1 MMSARDSS
9 NCVPPSGRTAWSVT
23 EAVIPKIQYL
33 INKDQQS
40 LQRVAP
46 MIFVALWST
55 GFVVARYAT
64 TDAGPLTFLCIR
76 MFVAAGLLWLCAT
89 ALRAPRMTRSDWSAA
104 SIVGIFMHAIY
115 LGGVF
120 VAIDNGLPSGLSAL
134 IAGLHPVATSVAA
147 RVFLREQLSR
157 KQIVGVFLGL
167 IGVCTVVIEKLDAAD
182 GGVTIAAMIAMMISI
197 FGLSVG
203 TLVQRALGKEMP
215 LLRGT
220 ATQYL
225 ASGVVLAVASGFSES
240 WRFEITGNTLFSLL
254 WAVVVLSLGAVLL
267 MMTLLA
273 RHTAAKVS
281 SLFFLTPALSTIE
294 GAILFGERLGVLAL
308 VGFGIAIFGVRMTMQ
323 PTNAAP
329 EVSTA

>member
-1 MMSARDSS
+1 LTDS
-9 NCVPPSGRTAWSVT
+9 
-23 EAVIPKIQYL
+23 K
-33 INKDQQS
+33 QQS
-40 LQRVAP
+40 LARVAP
-46 MIFVALWST
+46 AIFVALWST

-64 TDAGPLTFLCIR
+64 TDAGPLTFLSVR
-76 MFVAAGLLWLCAT
+76 MFIAAGLLWLIAT
-89 ALRAPRMTRSDWSAA
+89 AMRAPRMTRGDWSAA
-104 SIVGIFMHAIY
+104 TVVGVFMHAIY

-120 VAIDNGLPSGLSAL
+120 VAIDLGLPSGLSAL

-147 RVFLREQLSR
+147 RVFLREHLSR

-167 IGVCTVVIEKLDAAD
+167 VGVCAVVVEKLEVAN
-182 GGVTIAAMIAMMISI
+182 GGVTTGAMIAMMVSI
-197 FGLSVG
+197 FGLTVG
-203 TLVQRALGKEMP
+203 TLVQRAFGKEMP

-240 WRFEITGNTLFSLL
+240 WRFEITGNTVFSML
-254 WAVVVLSLGAVLL
+254 WAVFVLSLGAVLL

-294 GAILFGERLGVLAL
+294 GTILFDERLGALAL
-308 VGFGIAIFGVRMTMQ
+308 VGLVIAIFGVRMTMQ
-323 PTNAAP
+323 TTTPAP
-329 EVSTA
+329 DASTA

>member
-1 MMSARDSS
+1 M
-9 NCVPPSGRTAWSVT
+9 
-23 EAVIPKIQYL
+23 
-33 INKDQQS
+33 
-40 LQRVAP
+40 
-46 MIFVALWST
+46 
-55 GFVVARYAT
+55 VARYAT
-64 TDAGPLTFLCIR
+64 KDAGPLTFVCVR
-76 MFVAAGLLWLCAT
+76 MFIAAGLLWLIAT
-89 ALRAPRMTRSDWSAA
+89 AMRAPRMTRSDWSAA
-104 SIVGIFMHAIY
+104 TIVGVFMHAIY

-157 KQIVGVFLGL
+157 KQIIGVFLGL
-167 IGVCTVVIEKLDAAD
+167 VGVCAVVIEKLDTAD
-182 GGVTIAAMIAMMISI
+182 GGVTTAAMIAMMISI
-197 FGLSVG
+197 FGLTVG
-203 TLVQRALGKEMP
+203 TLVQRAFGKEMP

-294 GAILFGERLGVLAL
+294 GAILFGERLGALAL
-308 VGFGIAIFGVRMTMQ
+308 VGLVVAIFGVRMTMQ
-323 PTNAAP
+323 TTAATP
-329 EVSTA
+329 DASTA

>member
-1 MMSARDSS
+1 M
-9 NCVPPSGRTAWSVT
+9 
-23 EAVIPKIQYL
+23 
-33 INKDQQS
+33 
-40 LQRVAP
+40 
-46 MIFVALWST
+46 
-55 GFVVARYAT
+55 VARYAT
-64 TDAGPLTFLCIR
+64 TDAGPLTFLGVR
-76 MFVAAGLLWLCAT
+76 MFIAAGLLWLIAT
-89 ALRAPRMTRSDWSAA
+89 AMHAPRMTRSDWSAA
-104 SIVGIFMHAIY
+104 TIVGVFMHAIY

-120 VAIDNGLPSGLSAL
+120 VAIDLGLPSGLSAL

-167 IGVCTVVIEKLDAAD
+167 VGVCAVVIEKLDAAD
-182 GGVTIAAMIAMMISI
+182 GGVTTGAMIAMMISI
-197 FGLSVG
+197 FGLTIG

-240 WRFEITGNTLFSLL
+240 WRFEITSNTVFSML

-294 GAILFGERLGVLAL
+294 GAILFGERLGALAL
-308 VGFGIAIFGVRMTMQ
+308 VGLVIAIFGVRMTMQ
-323 PTNAAP
+323 TAAATP
-329 EVSTA
+329 DASTP

>member
-1 MMSARDSS
+1 M
-9 NCVPPSGRTAWSVT
+9 
-23 EAVIPKIQYL
+23 
-33 INKDQQS
+33 
-40 LQRVAP
+40 
-46 MIFVALWST
+46 
-55 GFVVARYAT
+55 
-64 TDAGPLTFLCIR
+64 
-76 MFVAAGLLWLCAT
+76 
-89 ALRAPRMTRSDWSAA
+89 RAPRMTRSGWSAA
-104 SIVGIFMHAIY
+104 TIVGVFMHAVY

-147 RVFLREQLSR
+147 RIFLGERLTR
-157 KQIVGVFLGL
+157 KQIIGVFLGL
-167 IGVCTVVIEKLDAAD
+167 VGVCAVVIEKLDAAD
-182 GGVTIAAMIAMMISI
+182 SGVTTAAMIAMAISI
-197 FGLSVG
+197 IGLTIG

-225 ASGVVLAVASGFSES
+225 ASGVVLAVASGFSEQ
-240 WRFEITGNTLFSLL
+240 WQFSLTRYTVFSML

-294 GAILFGERLGVLAL
+294 GAILFDERLGALAL
-308 VGFGIAIFGVRMTMQ
+308 VGLVIAIFGVRMTMQ
-323 PTNAAP
+323 TNAATP
-329 EVSTA
+329 DASTA

>member
-1 MMSARDSS
+1 M
-9 NCVPPSGRTAWSVT
+9 
-23 EAVIPKIQYL
+23 
-33 INKDQQS
+33 
-40 LQRVAP
+40 
-46 MIFVALWST
+46 
-55 GFVVARYAT
+55 VARYAT
-64 TDAGPLTFLCIR
+64 KDAGPLTFVCVR
-76 MFVAAGLLWLCAT
+76 MFIAAGLLWLIAT
-89 ALRAPRMTRSDWSAA
+89 AMRAPRMTRSDWSAA
-104 SIVGIFMHAIY
+104 TIVGVFMHAIY

-157 KQIVGVFLGL
+157 KQIIGVFLGL
-167 IGVCTVVIEKLDAAD
+167 VGVCAVVIEKLDAAD
-182 GGVTIAAMIAMMISI
+182 GGVTTAAMIAMMISI
-197 FGLSVG
+197 CGLTVG

-240 WRFEITGNTLFSLL
+240 WQFEITGNTLFSLL

-273 RHTAAKVS
+273 RHTATKVS

-294 GAILFGERLGVLAL
+294 GGILFGERLGALAL
-308 VGFGIAIFGVRMTMQ
+308 VGLVVAIFGVRMTMQ
-323 PTNAAP
+323 TTAATP
-329 EVSTA
+329 DASTA

>member
-1 MMSARDSS
+1 M
-9 NCVPPSGRTAWSVT
+9 
-23 EAVIPKIQYL
+23 
-33 INKDQQS
+33 
-40 LQRVAP
+40 
-46 MIFVALWST
+46 
-55 GFVVARYAT
+55 VARYAT
-64 TDAGPLTFLCIR
+64 KDAGPLTFVCVR
-76 MFVAAGLLWLCAT
+76 MFIAAGLLWLIAT
-89 ALRAPRMTRSDWSAA
+89 AMRAPRMTRSDWSAA
-104 SIVGIFMHAIY
+104 TIVGVFMHAIY

-147 RVFLREQLSR
+147 RVFLCEQLSR
-157 KQIVGVFLGL
+157 KQIIGVFLGL
-167 IGVCTVVIEKLDAAD
+167 VGVCAVVIEKLDAAD
-182 GGVTIAAMIAMMISI
+182 GGVTTAAMIAMMISI
-197 FGLSVG
+197 CGLTVG

-240 WRFEITGNTLFSLL
+240 WQFEITGNTLFSLL

-273 RHTAAKVS
+273 RHTATKVT

-294 GAILFGERLGVLAL
+294 GGILFGERLGALAL
-308 VGFGIAIFGVRMTMQ
+308 VGLVVAIFGVRMTMQ
-323 PTNAAP
+323 TTAVTPDA
-329 EVSTA
+329 STA

>member
-1 MMSARDSS
+1 M
-9 NCVPPSGRTAWSVT
+9 
-23 EAVIPKIQYL
+23 
-33 INKDQQS
+33 
-40 LQRVAP
+40 
-46 MIFVALWST
+46 
-55 GFVVARYAT
+55 VARYAT
-64 TDAGPLTFLCIR
+64 KDAGPLTFLCVR
-76 MFVAAGLLWLCAT
+76 MFIAAGLLWLIAT
-89 ALRAPRMTRSDWSAA
+89 AMRAPRMARSDWSAA
-104 SIVGIFMHAIY
+104 TIVGVFMHAIY

-134 IAGLHPVATSVAA
+134 IAGFHPVATSVAA

-167 IGVCTVVIEKLDAAD
+167 VGVCAVVIEKLDAAD
-182 GGVTIAAMIAMMISI
+182 GGVTTAAMIAMMISI
-197 FGLSVG
+197 FGLTVG

-273 RHTAAKVS
+273 RHTATKVS

-294 GAILFGERLGVLAL
+294 GGILFGERLGALAL
-308 VGFGIAIFGVRMTMQ
+308 VGLVVAIFGVRMTMQ
-323 PTNAAP
+323 TTAATP
-329 EVSTA
+329 DASAA

>member
-1 MMSARDSS
+1 M
-9 NCVPPSGRTAWSVT
+9 
-23 EAVIPKIQYL
+23 
-33 INKDQQS
+33 
-40 LQRVAP
+40 
-46 MIFVALWST
+46 
-55 GFVVARYAT
+55 VARYAT
-64 TDAGPLTFLCIR
+64 KDAGPLTFLGVR
-76 MFVAAGLLWLCAT
+76 MFIAAGLLWLIAT
-89 ALRAPRMTRSDWSAA
+89 AMRAPSMTRSDWSAA
-104 SIVGIFMHAIY
+104 TIVGIFMHAIY

-120 VAIDNGLPSGLSAL
+120 IAIDNGLPSGLSAL

-167 IGVCTVVIEKLDAAD
+167 VGVCAVVIEKLDAAD
-182 GGVTIAAMIAMMISI
+182 GGVTTAAMIAMMISI
-197 FGLSVG
+197 FGLTIG
-203 TLVQRALGKEMP
+203 TLVQRAFGKEMP

-240 WRFEITGNTLFSLL
+240 WRFEITRYTVFSML

-281 SLFFLTPALSTIE
+281 SLFFLTPALSTVE
-294 GAILFGERLGVLAL
+294 GAILFDERLGALAL
-308 VGFGIAIFGVRMTMQ
+308 VGLVIAIFGVRLTMQ
-323 PTNAAP
+323 TTAATP
-329 EVSTA
+329 DASTA

>member
-1 MMSARDSS
+1 M
-9 NCVPPSGRTAWSVT
+9 
-23 EAVIPKIQYL
+23 
-33 INKDQQS
+33 
-40 LQRVAP
+40 
-46 MIFVALWST
+46 
-55 GFVVARYAT
+55 VARYAT
-64 TDAGPLTFLCIR
+64 KDAGPLTFVCVR
-76 MFVAAGLLWLCAT
+76 MFIAAGLLWLIAT
-89 ALRAPRMTRSDWSAA
+89 AMRAPRMTRSDWSAA

-120 VAIDNGLPSGLSAL
+120 VAIDLGLPSGLSAL

-167 IGVCTVVIEKLDAAD
+167 VGVCAVVIEKLDATD
-182 GGVTIAAMIAMMISI
+182 SGVTTGAMIAMMVSI
-197 FGLSVG
+197 LGLTVG
-203 TLVQRALGKEMP
+203 TLVQRAFGKEMP

-240 WRFEITGNTLFSLL
+240 WRFEITSNTVFSML
-254 WAVVVLSLGAVLL
+254 WAVFVLSLGAVLL

-294 GAILFGERLGVLAL
+294 GAILFDERLGALAL
-308 VGFGIAIFGVRMTMQ
+308 VGLVIAIFGVRLTMQ
-323 PTNAAP
+323 TAAATP
-329 EVSTA
+329 DASTA

>member
-1 MMSARDSS
+1 M
-9 NCVPPSGRTAWSVT
+9 
-23 EAVIPKIQYL
+23 
-33 INKDQQS
+33 
-40 LQRVAP
+40 
-46 MIFVALWST
+46 
-55 GFVVARYAT
+55 VARYAT
-64 TDAGPLTFLCIR
+64 KDAGPLTFVCVR
-76 MFVAAGLLWLCAT
+76 MFIAAGLLWLIAT
-89 ALRAPRMTRSDWSAA
+89 AMRAPRMTRSDWSAA
-104 SIVGIFMHAIY
+104 TIVGVFMHAIY

-157 KQIVGVFLGL
+157 KQIIGVFLGL
-167 IGVCTVVIEKLDAAD
+167 VGVCAVVIEKLDAAD
-182 GGVTIAAMIAMMISI
+182 GGVTTAAMIAMMISI
-197 FGLSVG
+197 CGLTVG

-240 WRFEITGNTLFSLL
+240 WQFEITGNTLFSLL

-294 GAILFGERLGVLAL
+294 GGILFGERLGALAL
-308 VGFGIAIFGVRMTMQ
+308 VGLVVAIFGVRMTMQ
-323 PTNAAP
+323 TTATTHDA
-329 EVSTA
+329 STA

>member
-1 MMSARDSS
+1 M
-9 NCVPPSGRTAWSVT
+9 
-23 EAVIPKIQYL
+23 
-33 INKDQQS
+33 
-40 LQRVAP
+40 
-46 MIFVALWST
+46 
-55 GFVVARYAT
+55 VARYAT
-64 TDAGPLTFLCIR
+64 KDAGPLTFVCVR
-76 MFVAAGLLWLCAT
+76 MFIAAGLLWLIAT
-89 ALRAPRMTRSDWSAA
+89 AMRAPRMTRSDWSAA
-104 SIVGIFMHAIY
+104 TIVGVFMHAIY

-157 KQIVGVFLGL
+157 KQIIGVFLGL
-167 IGVCTVVIEKLDAAD
+167 VGVCAVVIEKLDTAD
-182 GGVTIAAMIAMMISI
+182 GGVTTAAMIAMMISI
-197 FGLSVG
+197 FGLTVG
-203 TLVQRALGKEMP
+203 TLVQRAFGKEMP

-273 RHTAAKVS
+273 RHTATKVS

-294 GAILFGERLGVLAL
+294 GGILFGERLGALAL
-308 VGFGIAIFGVRMTMQ
+308 VGLVVAIFGVRMTMQ
-323 PTNAAP
+323 TTTATPDA
-329 EVSTA
+329 STA

>member
-1 MMSARDSS
+1 M
-9 NCVPPSGRTAWSVT
+9 
-23 EAVIPKIQYL
+23 
-33 INKDQQS
+33 
-40 LQRVAP
+40 
-46 MIFVALWST
+46 
-55 GFVVARYAT
+55 VARYAT
-64 TDAGPLTFLCIR
+64 KDAGPLTFLGVR
-76 MFVAAGLLWLCAT
+76 MFIAAGLLWLIAT
-89 ALRAPRMTRSDWSAA
+89 AMRAPQMTRSDWSAA
-104 SIVGIFMHAIY
+104 SIVGVFMHAIY

-147 RVFLREQLSR
+147 RVFLREQLTR
-157 KQIVGVFLGL
+157 KQIYGVCLGVVGVLA
-167 IGVCTVVIEKLDAAD
+167 VVIEKLQDAN
-182 GGVTIAAMIAMMISI
+182 GGMTKTAMIAMMISI
-197 FGLSVG
+197 FGLTIG

-225 ASGVVLAVASGFSES
+225 ASGVVLAVASGFSEH
-240 WRFEITGNTLFSLL
+240 WQFSLTRYTVLSML

-294 GAILFGERLGVLAL
+294 GAILFDERLGALAIVGL
-308 VGFGIAIFGVRMTMQ
+308 VIAIIGVRLTMQ
-323 PTNAAP
+323 
-329 EVSTA
+329 STAATPDASTA

>member
-1 MMSARDSS
+1 MLNNLNNRS
-9 NCVPPSGRTAWSVT
+9 NQFGRF
-23 EAVIPKIQYL
+23 
-33 INKDQQS
+33 
-40 LQRVAP
+40 AP
-46 MIFVALWST
+46 AIFVALWST

-64 TDAGPLTFLCIR
+64 RDAGPLTFLGVG
-76 MFVAAGLLWLCAT
+76 MFIAAALLWLIAT
-89 ALRAPRMTRSDWSAA
+89 AMRAPRMTRQAWSAA
-104 SIVGIFMHAIY
+104 SIVGVFMHAVY

-147 RVFLREQLSR
+147 RIFLGERLTR
-157 KQIVGVFLGL
+157 KQIYGVCLGVVGVLA
-167 IGVCTVVIEKLDAAD
+167 VVIEKLQDAN
-182 GGVTIAAMIAMMISI
+182 GGVTKTAMIAMAISI
-197 FGLSVG
+197 IGLTIG

-225 ASGVVLAVASGFSES
+225 ASGVVLAVASGFSEQ
-240 WRFEITGNTLFSLL
+240 WQFSLTRYTVFSML

-294 GAILFGERLGVLAL
+294 GAILFDERLGALAIVGL
-308 VGFGIAIFGVRMTMQ
+308 VIAIIGVRLTMQ
-323 PTNAAP
+323 PTADLP
-329 EVSTA
+329 EATTA

>member
-1 MMSARDSS
+1 
-9 NCVPPSGRTAWSVT
+9 
-23 EAVIPKIQYL
+23 
-33 INKDQQS
+33 
-40 LQRVAP
+40 
-46 MIFVALWST
+46 
-55 GFVVARYAT
+55 
-64 TDAGPLTFLCIR
+64 
-76 MFVAAGLLWLCAT
+76 MFIAAGLLWLIAT
-89 ALRAPRMTRSDWSAA
+89 AMRAPQMTRGDWSAA
-104 SIVGIFMHAIY
+104 AIVGVFMHAIY

-120 VAIDNGLPSGLSAL
+120 VAIDLGLPSGLSAL

-167 IGVCTVVIEKLDAAD
+167 VGVFAVVIEKLDAAD
-182 GGVTIAAMIAMMISI
+182 GGVTAGAMIAMMVSI
-197 FGLSVG
+197 FGLTVG
-203 TLVQRALGKEMP
+203 TLVQRAFGKAMP

-240 WRFEITGNTLFSLL
+240 WRFEITGNTVFSML

-273 RHTAAKVS
+273 RHSAAKVS

-294 GAILFGERLGVLAL
+294 SAILFGERLGILAL
-308 VGFGIAIFGVRMTMQ
+308 CGLVIAMLGVRLTMQ
-323 PTNAAP
+323 TSAATP
-329 EVSTA
+329 DASTA